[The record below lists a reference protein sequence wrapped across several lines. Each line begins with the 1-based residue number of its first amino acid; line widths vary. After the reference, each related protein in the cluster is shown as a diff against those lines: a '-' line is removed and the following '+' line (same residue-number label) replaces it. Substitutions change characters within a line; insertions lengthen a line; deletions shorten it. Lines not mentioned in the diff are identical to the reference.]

1 MIAALLEMSVRGSLV
16 WLVVL
21 GLERLLGGR
30 TQANW
35 QRLWWLVVGLA
46 FLSPVRWS
54 FPVATFSSAAQEALP
69 AADVWWATQA
79 ASVVAEGA
87 PWAWSMAGIW
97 LAGAVFAFAVLIVQT
112 IRTARRWSGERLCTE
127 PDLLELLEDCKG
139 LARVRAPLG
148 LVVSDEVASPAI
160 LGWLRPRIL
169 LPRAVASGFSR
180 EQLRHVFL
188 HELAH
193 FKAMDLPMGWVF
205 ALIRCV
211 HWYNPCAYLAER
223 GWARFR
229 EEAADEQVLRW
240 QGDRSPSAYGETL
253 IALLPSLPAV
263 SVPGALALGET
274 FSQLKNRILMIT
286 NYPRKNSR
294 PFLILS
300 AFLTLL
306 AVALVTPVKADDKTN
321 AVTAM
326 EAWLKMIDAGEY
338 AKSWQEASPDFRTVV
353 TEEQWVQAMNAV
365 RVPLGACSSRQLA
378 SALQQAEIPTG
389 SGKMLKGDYV
399 IAQFETSF
407 ANLKYALETVTFEKV
422 DGVWRASGY
431 FVKPRS

>member
-1 MIAALLEMSVRGSLV
+1 MATLLEMTVRGSLV

-30 TQANW
+30 TQARW

-54 FPVATFSSAAQEALP
+54 FPVATLSSGVPTGVPTADIWWVP
-69 AADVWWATQA
+69 AA
-79 ASVVAEGA
+79 ASVVAPGA
-87 PWAWSMAGIW
+87 PWAWSLTGIW
-97 LAGAVFAFAVLIVQT
+97 LAGAVFAFTVLIVQT
-112 IRTARRWSGERLCTE
+112 IRTARRWSDERLCTQ
-127 PDLLELLEDCKG
+127 PALLELLEDCKD
-139 LARVRAPLG
+139 LAGVRAPFG
-148 LVVSDEVASPAI
+148 LIVSDEVASPAI

-169 LPRAVASGFSR
+169 LPRAVADAFSR

-211 HWYNPCAYLAER
+211 HWYNPCAYLAEQ

-263 SVPGALALGET
+263 SAPGALALGET

-286 NYPRKNSR
+286 HYPRKNSR

-300 AFLTLL
+300 TFLALL
-306 AVALVTPVKADDKTN
+306 AVALVSPVKADDKTN

-326 EAWLKMIDAGEY
+326 EAWLKTIDAGNY
-338 AKSWQEASPDFRTVV
+338 AQSWQEASKTFQTVV
-353 TEEQWVQAMNAV
+353 TEEQWKQALNAV
-365 RVPLGACSSRQLA
+365 RVPLGACEGRQLV
-378 SALQQAEIPTG
+378 SAVQQTEIPTG
-389 SGKMLKGDYV
+389 TGKMLKGDYV

-422 DGVWRASGY
+422 DGVWSASGY
-431 FVKPRS
+431 FVKPRN